1 MEKFM
6 RTVYLP
12 ALEKR
17 VTLRAYIAAV
27 KLEKANPD
35 REFSTGLTTW
45 WPTTGAEIMQQFYEG
60 VQQRINARIPYL
72 QRA

>member
-1 MEKFM
+1 
-6 RTVYLP
+6 
-12 ALEKR
+12 
-17 VTLRAYIAAV
+17 V

-45 WPTTGAEIMQQFYEG
+45 WLTTGAEIMQQFYEG